1 MTVKS
6 RTRRLL
12 VSSFAVM
19 LGVVIISAVVFD
31 RRTQAT
37 FAEINR
43 IQQDYQESER
53 LLLQVLSST
62 NEIAIL
68 VRDYLLETAHNES
81 LRQQIADLDRS
92 IDSKLNELQQRPG
105 LSSSE
110 PLDRLKEDLTT
121 FRKSMDPIFDWTPQE
136 RAQRGTTFLRRNV
149 VPFRE
154 NVLSVSQDLQTLV
167 SGNMSEQR
175 KARSTLQDVSRRS
188 FLRTVILSVACAALF
203 AVFSIRRLS
212 TLEKHAAVLQL
223 KTEQDS
229 RQMRHLS
236 QKLVR
241 AQEQE
246 RRLLSRELHDQIGQ
260 MLTGIQMEFNNLRT
274 LRTTD
279 AKAFDEHFHSGT
291 TLIER
296 TLSAVRDM
304 ARGLRPSMLDDFGL
318 APALEWQGR
327 EFSRRSGIP
336 VYVQIDGSLDDLSE
350 EVRTC
355 LFRVAQ
361 EALTNCARHSEA
373 TEVRMTV
380 NRGPGIIVLTIQD
393 NGKGFH
399 PDQDVAAGLG
409 LLGIQ
414 ERVRELA
421 GRVSVLS
428 QPHTGTLLRI
438 QLPVSQGKSET

>member
-1 MTVKS
+1 MKS
-6 RTRRLL
+6 RSRPLL
-12 VSSFAVM
+12 VSSFGVM
-19 LGVVIISAVVFD
+19 LAVVIISAVAFD
-31 RRTQAT
+31 RQTQAT

-43 IQQDYQESER
+43 IHQEYQESDR

-81 LRQQIADLDRS
+81 LRQEIADLDRS
-92 IDSKLNELQQRPG
+92 IDSTLSELHQRPG
-105 LSSSE
+105 LSSIAA
-110 PLDRLKEDLTT
+110 LDLLKEHLSA
-121 FRKSMDPIFDWTPQE
+121 FRKSMEPVFDWTPQE

-149 VPFRE
+149 MPFRK
-154 NVLSVSQDLQTLV
+154 NVLSVSRDLQTLV

-175 KARSTLQDVSRRS
+175 KARSKLQDDSRHF
-188 FLRTVILSVACAALF
+188 FLRTVILTVSCAALF
-203 AVFSIRRLS
+203 AAFSIRRLS
-212 TLEKHAAVLQL
+212 TLERHAASLQL

-229 RQMRHLS
+229 RRMRHLS

-246 RRLLSRELHDQIGQ
+246 RRSLSRELHDEIGQ

-274 LRTTD
+274 FRATD
-279 AKAFDEHFHSGT
+279 AKMFDEHFESGT

-318 APALEWQGR
+318 PPALEWQAR

-336 VYVQIDGSLDDLSE
+336 VHVQIDGILDDLSE

-361 EALTNCARHSEA
+361 ETITNCARHSEA
-373 TEVRMTV
+373 TEVRITV
-380 NRGPGIIVLTIQD
+380 NRGPAMIVLTVQD
-393 NGKGFH
+393 NGKGFDVYQH
-399 PDQDVAAGLG
+399 PKGGGLG

-421 GRVSVLS
+421 GNVSILS
-428 QPHTGTLLRI
+428 QPNTGTLLRVEI
-438 QLPVSQGKSET
+438 PVAPPRPES